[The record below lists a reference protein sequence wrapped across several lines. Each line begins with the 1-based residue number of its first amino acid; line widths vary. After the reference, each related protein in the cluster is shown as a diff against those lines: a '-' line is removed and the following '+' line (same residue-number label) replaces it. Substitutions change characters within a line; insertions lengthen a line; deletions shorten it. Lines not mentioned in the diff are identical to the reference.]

1 MMQEIPSK
9 TTMLS
14 LFTERILFA
23 LPLFWAINTVAKDT
37 IALAEKTK
45 NTCKPGI
52 IAIWGD

>member
-1 MMQEIPSK
+1 MQESTNK
-9 TTMLS
+9 TSMLS

-23 LPLFWAINTVAKDT
+23 LPFFRAINNAAKDT